1 MSIKCL
7 KLLTTYWSQNQT
19 TPTTT
24 KLLQFTFRAS
34 DSGYK
39 VEYVTITF
47 FFIGN
52 KKEST
57 HDSVRNSLMMPES
70 LAKLLTSKSKFDN
83 FN

>member
-1 MSIKCL
+1 MSVKCL

-19 TPTTT
+19 TPPTTT

-34 DSGYK
+34 DCRYK

-70 LAKLLTSKSKFDN
+70 L
-83 FN
+83 